1 MSLGLPILSPLRGF
15 AYELINKYEIGWN
28 YPPKQ
33 ASTLADIIIDLIE
46 SPHIIKLRSK
56 NAINLFKKKY
66 NFDIVYEQLVN
77 KLEQITNN
85 K

>member
-33 ASTLADIIIDLIE
+33 SSTLAQIIMDIID
-46 SPHIIKLRSK
+46 SPDQIKLRSE
-56 NAINLFKKKY
+56 NALTLFKNKY
-66 NFDIVYEQLVN
+66 NFEMVYNQLVN
-77 KLEQITNN
+77 KIELITNN

>member
-33 ASTLADIIIDLIE
+33 SSTLAQIIIDIIE
-46 SPHIIKLRSK
+46 SPNQIK
-56 NAINLFKKKY
+56 
-66 NFDIVYEQLVN
+66 
-77 KLEQITNN
+77 
-85 K
+85 